1 LNRIALFYIMEKEL
15 LQIFFPSGL
24 LEYFEVVSYK
34 KRTNEYIFY
43 IDEVNIAPEGYSSEE
58 IESKGFYNQETI
70 KDFPI
75 RGKRC
80 IYKLRRR
87 KWIVKKSHKIIM
99 RDWNIITKGTRMTN
113 EFATFLKGIN
123 R

>member
-1 LNRIALFYIMEKEL
+1 MKSEL
-15 LQIFFPSGL
+15 IQLFFPSGL
-24 LEYFEVVSYK
+24 LEYFEVISYSQGGS
-34 KRTNEYIFY
+34 EFIFY
-43 IDEVNIAPEGYSSEE
+43 LEEQNIAPDGYKSEE

-70 KDFPI
+70 NDFPI

-80 IYKLRRR
+80 IYKIRRR
-87 KWIVKKSHKIIM
+87 KWIVKKDHKIIL
-99 RDWNIITKGTRMTN
+99 RNWDLIAKGTRMTD

>member
-1 LNRIALFYIMEKEL
+1 MEKEL

-24 LEYFEVVSYK
+24 MEYFEVITYEK
-34 KRTNEYIFY
+34 GANEYIFY
-43 IDEVNIAPEGYSSEE
+43 LDELNIAPAGYTMEE

-70 KDFPI
+70 TDFPI

-80 IYKLRRR
+80 IYKIRRR
-87 KWIVKKSHKIIM
+87 KWIVKNTHKIIM
-99 RDWNIITKGTRMTN
+99 RDWNLIARGTRMTD

>member
-1 LNRIALFYIMEKEL
+1 MEKIDLFCDMEKEL

-24 LEYFEVVSYK
+24 LEYFEFSTYEK
-34 KRTNEYIFY
+34 GTSKYIFY
-43 IDEVNIAPEGYSSEE
+43 LDELNIAPEGYKSEE

-70 KDFPI
+70 NDFPI

-80 IYKLRRR
+80 IYKIRRR
-87 KWIVKKSHKIIM
+87 KWVVKKTQKIIK
-99 RDWNIITKGTRMTN
+99 RDWNIIAKGTRMTN

>member
-1 LNRIALFYIMEKEL
+1 MDKEL

-24 LEYFEVVSYK
+24 LEYFKVVSYK

-43 IDEVNIAPEGYSSEE
+43 IDELNIAPEGYTSEE

-87 KWIVKKSHKIIM
+87 KWIVKKSQKIIM
-99 RDWNIITKGTRMTN
+99 RNWDIITKGTRLTN